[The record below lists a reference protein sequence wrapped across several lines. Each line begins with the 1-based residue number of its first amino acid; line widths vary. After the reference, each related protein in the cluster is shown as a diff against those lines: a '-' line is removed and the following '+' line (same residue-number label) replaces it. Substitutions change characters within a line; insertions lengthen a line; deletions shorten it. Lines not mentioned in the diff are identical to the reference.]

1 MSKKVTQALW
11 LVSGIL
17 LLFAGVV
24 AMLNPGGAIDAVVFV
39 LGLAVI
45 LAGAFDL
52 VIFFSMRRSF
62 FGANWVLIEG
72 ILTVLVALFLLLHPQ
87 AAAAAIPYVFGM
99 WVLMTGIS
107 RAVTSFD
114 LKELGF
120 SKWWGLTI
128 AGIVGI
134 LVGFLSFFKPDLMT
148 TAAGV
153 LIGVF
158 LMVQGLASLFL
169 WFVATKF
176 DEQSH

>member
-62 FGANWVLIEG
+62 FW
-72 ILTVLVALFLLLHPQ
+72 
-87 AAAAAIPYVFGM
+87 
-99 WVLMTGIS
+99 
-107 RAVTSFD
+107 R
-114 LKELGF
+114 
-120 SKWWGLTI
+120 
-128 AGIVGI
+128 
-134 LVGFLSFFKPDLMT
+134 
-148 TAAGV
+148 
-153 LIGVF
+153 
-158 LMVQGLASLFL
+158 
-169 WFVATKF
+169 
-176 DEQSH
+176 